1 VIPPVTPTPPT
12 PGAIVVLLDNSADEE
27 EVDSPLVGVVS
38 VVEFMFMLIDNGDK
52 ILKIWSS
59 A

>member
-1 VIPPVTPTPPT
+1 VIAPVTPTPL
-12 PGAIVVLLDNSADEE
+12 GAIDILCDNSADDEE
-27 EVDSPLVGVVS
+27 ADNPLVGVVS
-38 VVEFMFMLIDNGDK
+38 VVEFMFMLIDKGDK